1 MVNIL
6 WVQKSFAGGSFYHEG
21 TEGTKMVD
29 NLELA
34 TRIYVELC
42 GQQFNDVCDP
52 NRKRID
58 RTTMFAHAA
67 LDAAHVFAAVE
78 AKYHPPKDI

>member
-42 GQQFNDVCDP
+42 GQQFNDLWIQIGSESTEQRCSP
-52 NRKRID
+52 MR
-58 RTTMFAHAA
+58 H
-67 LDAAHVFAAVE
+67 
-78 AKYHPPKDI
+78 